1 MGELSKKIFKELLTS
16 ETCPCFLLRVL
27 FHSFSFK
34 FRFIKRLVP
43 MFDSCV
49 HIKID
54 VSLDPGHKNVTLKLH
69 F

>member
-1 MGELSKKIFKELLTS
+1 VILI
-16 ETCPCFLLRVL
+16 
-27 FHSFSFK
+27 SFK
-34 FRFIKRLVP
+34 FRFIKSLVP

-69 F
+69 V

>member
-1 MGELSKKIFKELLTS
+1 MCELFKRIAYLKNLS
-16 ETCPCFLLRVL
+16 LFLLRVL

-34 FRFIKRLVP
+34 FRFVKRLFP

-54 VSLDPGHKNVTLKLH
+54 VSLDPDQKNVTLKLH

>member
-1 MGELSKKIFKELLTS
+1 MNFSKKFKRIAYLKSLS
-16 ETCPCFLLRVL
+16 LFLFRVL

-34 FRFIKRLVP
+34 FRFIKRLVA